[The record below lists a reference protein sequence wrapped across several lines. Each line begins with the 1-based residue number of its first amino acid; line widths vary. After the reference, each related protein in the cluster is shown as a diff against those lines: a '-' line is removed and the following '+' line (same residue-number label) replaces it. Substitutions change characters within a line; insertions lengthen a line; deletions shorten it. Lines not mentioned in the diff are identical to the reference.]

1 MNWSSFKQAVTTPL
15 FDLPRTSLIYARNIA
30 YPDLD
35 VDHTLAQIDL
45 FAQDAQKHIPQHAP
59 VRDRAEAVSTYLFSK
74 CGFRGNALNYSDP
87 RNSFLND
94 VLERRLGIP
103 ITLSVFYIAV
113 AKKLKIPAYGIG
125 MPGHFIVGVETEVGA
140 LLLDPFH
147 NGVWLSQQ
155 DCVALVRQTT
165 GYRGEFQSYWLEKTP
180 EKEILIRMLNNL
192 RLVYS
197 SLEQW
202 ELALKTIQHMRVVA
216 PAVGEL
222 VRDEGLVNFQ
232 LGRLPQAAVL
242 LEQYLEANPQAA
254 DAAVIKEKIG
264 PQLSQWARLN

>member
-1 MNWSSFKQAVTTPL
+1 MNWSSFKQAVTTTH
-15 FDLPRTSLIYARNIA
+15 FDLPRTALLYARNIA
-30 YPDLD
+30 YPELD
-35 VDHTLAQIDL
+35 VDHVLAQIDR
-45 FAQDAQKHIPQHAP
+45 FAQDAQKQIPPNAP
-59 VRDRAEAVSTYLFSK
+59 VRDRAEAVSTYLFAK

-87 RNSFLND
+87 RNSFLNE

-113 AKKLKIPAYGIG
+113 AKQLDIPAYGIG

-155 DCVALVRQTT
+155 DCVALVQQTT
-165 GYRGEFQSYWLEKTP
+165 GYRGAFQTHWLEKTP
-180 EKEILIRMLNNL
+180 EKEILLRMLNNL

-202 ELALKTIQHMRVVA
+202 DLALKTIQHLRLVA
-216 PAVGEL
+216 PAVAEFM
-222 VRDEGLVNFQ
+222 RDEGLINFQ

-242 LEQYLEANPQAA
+242 LEQYLQHNPQAA

-264 PQLSQWARLN
+264 PQLNQWARLN